1 MDRKYIMNRSEPFR
15 IDIQSEIGRLDAVL
29 LHRPGAEVENMTPLN
44 VQRALYSD
52 ILNLSIA
59 QTEYEQLSGVL
70 GRLCDVYEVRDLLVK
85 VLDKERPR
93 KDLVQ
98 RICVSEDVTAY
109 LDELMDMKSEELAR
123 VLIEGLPARID
134 TLTSYLKN
142 EYYALY
148 PLYNFYFTRD
158 AAVTIGNQALI
169 CRMANKVRMR
179 ESLIMNAIYRH
190 SGAFECDVV
199 DANDFQGETSPV
211 IMEGGDIIV
220 AREDILIVGNGVRTT
235 SQGIDFMVERFRRS
249 CPPGRYNIIVQQLPC
264 EPESFIHLD
273 MVFTLL
279 DNDKCMVF
287 KPLIMQANQYQT
299 VLITVDDGIVT
310 SIRPVAG
317 LLQALKKL
325 GMDLRPIICGG
336 ADEWDQE
343 REQWHSGANFFAF
356 APGKVLTYARNIHTL
371 EELDKIGFNI
381 VRASEFIAGKKDAV
395 VMGDGLC
402 AVTID
407 GSELPRGGGGARC
420 MTMPLSRQRV
430 NW

>member
-1 MDRKYIMNRSEPFR
+1 MNNKTPLK
-15 IDIQSEIGRLDAVL
+15 IDVQSEIGKLNAVL

-70 GRLCDVYEVRDLLVK
+70 SKVADVYEVRNLLVK
-85 VLDKERPR
+85 VLDQVGPR
-93 KDLVQ
+93 VDLLRRV
-98 RICVSEDVTAY
+98 CETEDVMAY
-109 LDELMDMKSEELAR
+109 LDELLAMKSEDLAR
-123 VLIEGLPARID
+123 VLIEGLPARIN

-158 AAVTIGNQALI
+158 AAVTIGNKALV

-179 ESLIMNAIYRH
+179 ESFIMDAIYRH
-190 SGAFECDVV
+190 SGAFICDVV
-199 DANDFQGETSPV
+199 DANLGQNDNSPI
-211 IMEGGDIIV
+211 IMEGGDILV
-220 AREDILIVGNGVRTT
+220 AREDILIIGNGVRTT
-235 SQGIDFMVERFRRS
+235 PQGIDFMVERFRKS
-249 CPPGRYNIIVQQLPC
+249 CPQGRYNVIVQQLPS

-299 VLITVDDGIVT
+299 VHITIDNGNVT
-310 SIRPVAG
+310 SIKPVSG
-317 LLQALKKL
+317 LLNVLKKL
-325 GMDLRPIICGG
+325 GMDLKPIVCGG

-356 APGKVLTYARNIHTL
+356 APGKVLSYARNINTL
-371 EELDKIGFNI
+371 DELSRNGFDI
-381 VRASEFIAGKKDAV
+381 VSAKDFIAGKSESVLKSENPCV
-395 VMGDGLC
+395 
-402 AVTID
+402 VTID
-407 GSELPRGGGGARC
+407 GSELPRGGGGTRC
-420 MTMPLSRQRV
+420 MTMPLSRMPL
-430 NW
+430 